1 MNVKEHV
8 HGNVPGHGHAP
19 RRVQSG
25 CVSPLATDL
34 AAVVAL
40 SRRDL
45 IRFFRDRSQILGAV
59 GRPAIW
65 MLLFATGLHHAF
77 SSDLDSRIGYKQFA
91 YAGAIAMTIL
101 FGGMFQGVTIVWDR
115 EFGMLRAV
123 LVAPVSRTAIVLGK
137 TLAGACVTL
146 LQGFAAAA
154 FAPLVEVHFGA
165 FDAVRLLAAMAVM
178 ALAVTA
184 LGVTVGSRMR
194 TFEGFGVISNFVVL
208 PLYFLSGGVFP
219 TSGLPPWMHALV
231 LANPVT
237 YGVDLMRASIGQ
249 PHAFAATI
257 DVGVQAVF
265 ATAMCLAALGAF
277 RRAAG

>member
-1 MNVKEHV
+1 VSTS
-8 HGNVPGHGHAP
+8 HASP
-19 RRVQSG
+19 R
-25 CVSPLATDL
+25 VSPLANDL
-34 AAVVAL
+34 AAIAAL
-40 SRRDL
+40 TRRDL
-45 IRFFRDRSQILGAV
+45 IRFSRDRSQILGAV

-77 SSDLDSRIGYKQFA
+77 TGLQPGFGYKQFA

-123 LVAPVSRTAIVLGK
+123 LVAPVSRTAIVVGK
-137 TLAGACVTL
+137 TVAGASVTL
-146 LQGFAAAA
+146 LQGLAAAA
-154 FAPLVEVHFGA
+154 FAPLVDVHFGPLEA
-165 FDAVRLLAAMAVM
+165 LRLLLAMATM

-184 LGVTVGSRMR
+184 LGVSVGSRMR

-219 TSGLPPWMHALV
+219 AEGLPPWMRALV
-231 LANPVT
+231 LANPVS
-237 YGVDLMRASIGQ
+237 YGVDLMRAAIGQ
-249 PHAFAATI
+249 PHAFGVVVDVAVLAGFAA
-257 DVGVQAVF
+257 
-265 ATAMCLAALGAF
+265 AMCAAALSTF

>member
-1 MNVKEHV
+1 L
-8 HGNVPGHGHAP
+8 
-19 RRVQSG
+19 
-25 CVSPLATDL
+25 SPLATDL
-34 AAVVAL
+34 AAIGAL
-40 SRRDL
+40 TRRDL
-45 IRFFRDRSQILGAV
+45 LRFSRDRSQILGAL

-77 SSDLDSRIGYKQFA
+77 TGLQGGIGYKQFA
-91 YAGAIAMTIL
+91 YAGALAMTIL

-137 TLAGACVTL
+137 TVAGASVTL
-146 LQGFAAAA
+146 VQGLAAAA
-154 FAPLVEVHFGA
+154 FAPLVAVHLDLLGGA
-165 FDAVRLLAAMAVM
+165 RLVLAMAAM

-219 TSGLPPWMHALV
+219 PEGLPTWMRALV
-231 LANPVT
+231 MANPVS
-237 YGVDLMRASIGQ
+237 YGVDLMRAAIGQ
-249 PHAFAATI
+249 PHAFPVAA
-257 DVGVQAVF
+257 DVAVQIAF
-265 ATAMCLAALGAF
+265 TLAMCGAALGAF